1 MAGATLWGRLADACG
16 RRVGFFGTA
25 VFTFAFGVASAGSPN
40 YAVCGPGHTIRIRVW
55 CVPCWRNCQ
64 VGGNLQRNTQ
74 ALGTSNKM

>member
-40 YAVCGPGHTIRIRVW
+40 YAVRPWPHQQG
-55 CVPCWRNCQ
+55 
-64 VGGNLQRNTQ
+64 
-74 ALGTSNKM
+74 